1 MGGVIGKKK
10 NTSRITEQD
19 KAILNL
25 KKTRDQLL
33 QYQKKI
39 EGNLAKDRELAKQ
52 LLKDGKKDRAKLLL
66 RKKKYHESLLT
77 KTDGQL
83 NNLETLVHDL
93 EFSQV
98 EKQVLD
104 GLKEGNAA
112 LKKANE
118 MFSIDEIEQIMD
130 DTAEAMEKQREIE
143 SILSGQLTEDEEEDV
158 LKELENLAEDE
169 ESKVSDKVPE
179 LPNVPT
185 DNLESTELPEPT
197 KKVQSSKTKV
207 ALEAS

>member
-10 NTSRITEQD
+10 TISRITEQD

-39 EGNLAKDRELAKQ
+39 EGNLDKDRDIAKR
-52 LLKDGKKDRAKLLL
+52 LLKEGKKDRAKLLL
-66 RKKKYHESLLT
+66 RKKKYHESLLSR
-77 KTDGQL
+77 TDGQL
-83 NNLETLVHDL
+83 NNLETLVNDL

-104 GLKEGNAA
+104 GLQEGNAA
-112 LKKANE
+112 LKRANE

-130 DTAEAMEKQREIE
+130 DTAEAIEKQREIE
-143 SILSGQLTEDEEEDV
+143 SILSGQLTEEEEEDV
-158 LKELENLAEDE
+158 LKELENLVEDE
-169 ESKVSDKVPE
+169 GKAISAEVPE

-185 DNLESTELPEPT
+185 DNLVSSEKPEAM
-197 KKVQSSKTKV
+197 KKAQVSKTKV
-207 ALEAS
+207 AIEAS

>member
-130 DTAEAMEKQREIE
+130 DTAEAIEKQREIE
-143 SILSGQLTEDEEEDV
+143 SILSGQLTDEEEEDV

-185 DNLESTELPEPT
+185 DSLESTETLEPT

>member
-39 EGNLAKDRELAKQ
+39 EGNLEKDRELAKK

-130 DTAEAMEKQREIE
+130 DTAEAIEKQREIE
-143 SILSGQLTEDEEEDV
+143 SILSGQLTDEEEEDV

-169 ESKVSDKVPE
+169 ERKVSDNVPE

-185 DNLESTELPEPT
+185 DNLEPTEISEPT

>member
-39 EGNLAKDRELAKQ
+39 EGNLAKDRDLAKQ

-130 DTAEAMEKQREIE
+130 DTAEAIEKQREIE
-143 SILSGQLTEDEEEDV
+143 SILSGQLTDEEEEDV

-169 ESKVSDKVPE
+169 ERKVSDKVPE

-185 DNLESTELPEPT
+185 DNLESTEISEPT

>member
-112 LKKANE
+112 LKKGNE

-130 DTAEAMEKQREIE
+130 DTAEAIEKQREIE
-143 SILSGQLTEDEEEDV
+143 SILSGQLTDEEEEDV

-169 ESKVSDKVPE
+169 ERKVSDNVPE

-185 DNLESTELPEPT
+185 DNLEPTEISEPT

>member
-66 RKKKYHESLLT
+66 RKKKYHESILA

-130 DTAEAMEKQREIE
+130 DTAEAIEKQREIE
-143 SILSGQLTEDEEEDV
+143 SILSGQLTEEEEEDV
-158 LKELENLAEDE
+158 LKELEDLAEDE

-185 DNLESTELPEPT
+185 DNLESTETSEPT

>member
-10 NTSRITEQD
+10 TISRITEQD

-39 EGNLAKDRELAKQ
+39 EGNLDKDREIAKR
-52 LLKDGKKDRAKLLL
+52 LLKEGKKDRAKLLL
-66 RKKKYHESLLT
+66 RKKKYHESLLSR
-77 KTDGQL
+77 TDGQL
-83 NNLETLVHDL
+83 NNLETLVNDL

-104 GLKEGNAA
+104 GLQEGNAA
-112 LKKANE
+112 LKRANE

-130 DTAEAMEKQREIE
+130 DTAEAIEKQREIE
-143 SILSGQLTEDEEEDV
+143 SILSGQLTEEEEEDV
-158 LKELENLAEDE
+158 LKELENLVEDE
-169 ESKVSDKVPE
+169 GKAISAEVPE

-185 DNLESTELPEPT
+185 DNLVSSEKPEAM
-197 KKVQSSKTKV
+197 KKAQVSKTKV
-207 ALEAS
+207 AIEAS

>member
-143 SILSGQLTEDEEEDV
+143 SILSGQLTEEEEEDV

-185 DNLESTELPEPT
+185 DNLESTEISEPT

>member
-1 MGGVIGKKK
+1 MGSAFGKSKK
-10 NTSRITEQD
+10 PSRINEQD

-39 EGNLAKDRELAKQ
+39 EGNLEKDRDLAKR
-52 LLKDGKKDRAKLLL
+52 LLKEGKKDRAKLLL

-77 KTDGQL
+77 RTDGQL

-104 GLKEGNAA
+104 GLKNGNAA

-118 MFSIDEIEQIMD
+118 MFSIEEIEQIMD
-130 DTAEAMEKQREIE
+130 DTSEAVEKQREIE
-143 SILSGQLTEDEEEDV
+143 AILSGQLSQEEEDDV
-158 LKELENLAEDE
+158 LKELDE
-169 ESKVSDKVPE
+169 LIDDEPIAKSEEIPE

-185 DNLESTELPEPT
+185 DNIATEEKTSHKTRP
-197 KKVQSSKTKV
+197 SKAKV
-207 ALEAS
+207 A

>member
-39 EGNLAKDRELAKQ
+39 EGNLAKDRDLAKQ

-130 DTAEAMEKQREIE
+130 DTAEAIEKQREIE
-143 SILSGQLTEDEEEDV
+143 SILSGQLTDQEEEDV

-169 ESKVSDKVPE
+169 ERKVSDNVPE

-185 DNLESTELPEPT
+185 DNLEPTEISEPT